1 MHKQKLSKKQ
11 GFSIKKFLF
20 FLIFSSFSLSAFDY
34 KLKLDD
40 TGFWGAHYDVPKY
53 SLFLVAG
60 MALYEGTDSR
70 IGKTAWQS
78 LDAGL
83 MSQVLTEGVKY
94 SAGRLRPRNTDSPN
108 DWGQGGKSFF
118 SGHVSGMTA
127 LVTPFVLEYQEENPW
142 VHLLWALPLYQMEG
156 RLKAQAHWQS
166 DVIAGAIV
174 GFASGY
180 WASKRKSPLL
190 LYFTEGN
197 LFVGF
202 KQKF

>member
-1 MHKQKLSKKQ
+1 MKKL
-11 GFSIKKFLF
+11 FLL
-20 FLIFSSFSLSAFDY
+20 LIFLYSSSLWGGFDH

-53 SLFLVAG
+53 SLFLIAG
-60 MALYEGTDSR
+60 TALYEGTDSR

-94 SAGRLRPRNTDSPN
+94 AGGRLRPRNTDSPN
-108 DWGQGGKSFF
+108 DWGEGGKSFF

-127 LVTPFVLEYQEENPW
+127 LVTPFILEYQEENPW

-190 LYFTEGN
+190 LYFNDGN
-197 LFVGF
+197 IFVGF